1 MSLYQQLFEAID
13 DSASLNQQPKCEM
26 VDKMTQAMKKM
37 DGPLSNIED
46 SFKKLYKEK
55 RSSSNLL
62 KDKANADLLKQQAK
76 RRRLNDKKSN
86 G

>member
-1 MSLYQQLFEAID
+1 MSLYQQLFETID
-13 DSASLNQQPKCEM
+13 DSASLNQQPKCSI
-26 VDKMTQAMKKM
+26 VDKMTQSLSKL
-37 DGPLSNIED
+37 DHPHSNIED
-46 SFKKLYKEK
+46 SLKKLYKEK

>member
-1 MSLYQQLFEAID
+1 MSLYQKLLETID
-13 DSASLNQQPKCEM
+13 DSASLNQQPKCSV
-26 VDKMTQAMKKM
+26 VDKMTQSLSKL
-37 DGPLSNIED
+37 DHPQSNIED
-46 SFKKLYKEK
+46 SLKKLYKEK

>member
-1 MSLYQQLFEAID
+1 MSLYQQLFETID
-13 DSASLNQQPKCEM
+13 DSASLNQQPKCEI
-26 VDKMTQAMKKM
+26 VDKMTQSLSKL
-37 DGPLSNIED
+37 DHPFSNIED

>member
-1 MSLYQQLFEAID
+1 MSLYQKLLETID
-13 DSASLNQQPKCEM
+13 DSVSLNQQPKCEM
-26 VDKMTQAMKKM
+26 VDKMTQAMSKL
-37 DGPLSNIED
+37 DGPLSNIDD

-76 RRRLNDKKSN
+76 RRRLNGKKSN